1 MHAAIYVALYAG
13 VVCYAGAAA
22 FSLWFLREETARR
35 LHAAGRLATAG
46 TVFLAVTFTL
56 RYLHWRLLPMTSP
69 TDSLVLFVLMGSVTA
84 SAVLWDEKRRAL
96 MCFYMPPLAVI
107 ALIAAYTALADFGAG
122 PKPLT
127 TLLLTV
133 HVSLAMLAYALF
145 LMASLTSLA
154 YAFQSGR
161 LKGHRT
167 TGLFLK
173 LPSLE
178 ELDRTLYQLI
188 AFGYPLFVVTLWLGL
203 FWAWYDSSSL
213 SDTWWLSPKIVLSLV
228 MVLLYSFSYH
238 ARARGWLRGPKL
250 AYCVFWGFG
259 LLLFAY
265 LFLNVLGLTNYNFW
279 GGAA

>member
-1 MHAAIYVALYAG
+1 MHAVTYTALYAG
-13 VVCYAGAAA
+13 VASYVGAAA
-22 FSLWFLREETARR
+22 LSLWYLREETARR
-35 LHAAGRLATAG
+35 LRAAGQLAVLGA
-46 TVFLAVTFTL
+46 VFLAISFSFRL
-56 RYLHWRLLPMTSP
+56 LHWRLLPMTSP
-69 TDSLVLFVLMGSVTA
+69 TDSLVLFVLMGSLTA
-84 SAVLWDEKRRAL
+84 STVLWDAKRRAL

-107 ALIAAYTALADFGAG
+107 ALISAYTALADFRTG
-122 PKPLT
+122 PRPLT

-133 HVSLAMLAYALF
+133 HVTLAMLAYALF
-145 LMASLTSLA
+145 LLASLTSLA
-154 YAFQSGR
+154 YAFQAGR
-161 LKGHRT
+161 LKRRHT

-228 MVLLYSFSYH
+228 MALLYSFSFH

-259 LLLFAY
+259 LLLCVY
-265 LFLNVLGLTNYNFW
+265 LLLNVLGLTNYNFW